1 MNNLYEISAQ
11 YQHLMDSV
19 MEVEELSE
27 DQLDDLKNIHFNME
41 EKAVAIASIIKEL
54 EDDADR
60 TESTLR
66 RVEQRKYLVTKK
78 IDRLKSMLKHELENC
93 KMQKVK
99 GEYFDIT
106 VRRNPV
112 SVYISDAAVIPDR
125 YYVEEVKRVLNKQE
139 LCRDL
144 KHNVSIP
151 GVCLEQ
157 RTRLDIK

>member
-19 MEVEELSE
+19 MEVEELTE
-27 DQLDDLKNIHFNME
+27 EQLVGLRDIHLNME

-60 TESTLR
+60 TESALA
-66 RVEQRKYLVTKK
+66 RVEQRKYMITKK
-78 IDRLKSMLKHELENC
+78 IDRLKSMLKLELENC

-99 GEYFDIT
+99 STYFDIT

-112 SVYISDAAVIPDR
+112 SVFISDHAVIPDE
-125 YYVEEVKRVLNKQE
+125 YYVEEVKRVLNKQA